1 MWTLVRYCHLPSH
14 QKRLL
19 HAALAWVVL
28 SRIGLALFSLP
39 RLQRFTSNARHQ
51 SLKGATRDELRWA
64 VLAVARR
71 VPGTRCLARALALHA
86 LMARAGLPARLCIG
100 VAKESDSAL
109 AAHAWV
115 LHEGVPVFDEPD
127 LERYTLLS
135 AFPA

>member
-1 MWTLVRYCHLPSH
+1 MWTLVRYLRLPPSR
-14 QKRLL
+14 KRLL
-19 HAALAWVVL
+19 HAAFARLIFA
-28 SRIGLALFSLP
+28 RIGLIFLP
-39 RLQRFTSNARHQ
+39 LPTLQRRFSQVRKHDLAGTSLEA
-51 SLKGATRDELRWA
+51 LRWA

-71 VPGTRCLARALALHA
+71 IPGTRCLPRALALHA

-115 LHEGVPVFDEPD
+115 LHEGMPVFDEPD
-127 LERYTLLS
+127 LARYTLLS